1 MLGVS
6 FGFVFQGYGIWF
18 WFLGGRVCFCVWFLF
33 SFFLGFSFFFV
44 FCLVVGVGFFFK
56 DLKARGRV
64 ENSGRKAESQI
75 VND

>member
-1 MLGVS
+1 MVLV
-6 FGFVFQGYGIWF
+6 FGGESLFLCLVFVF
-18 WFLGGRVCFCVWFLF
+18 VF
-33 SFFLGFSFFFV
+33 SRFFFFFV